1 MRRTLPVSGT
11 HDTVT
16 GKEQKMSGMP
26 YFIIGFIVMFVL
38 TKAIMHPIATL
49 KRIVMG
55 VGGILLVCGF
65 IACLIHNVD
74 NGLPCM
80 VYGTIILGI
89 STLASFLR
97 G

>member
-16 GKEQKMSGMP
+16 GKEQKRSGMP

-38 TKAIMHPIATL
+38 TKAIL